1 MEGVEVGAIMRT
13 VAVAVMGA
21 ALVFIAVV
29 SAMGLIKQMK
39 MKRRKET
46 DEMFRAFIVCPVCGD
61 SQELQNV
68 PRHFRFKCPDC
79 GAEMEG
85 TVE

>member
-1 MEGVEVGAIMRT
+1 MEEIARDIAGFVMVVGFALIAGFSVSGVIHQ
-13 VAVAVMGA
+13 
-21 ALVFIAVV
+21 I
-29 SAMGLIKQMK
+29 IKERK
-39 MKRRKET
+39 GRR
-46 DEMFRAFIVCPVCGD
+46 EMFRAFIVCPVCGD

-79 GAEMEG
+79 EAEMEG